1 MRGSGA
7 LVVEILQA
15 AELFGI
21 GNLVWN
27 SADYIDR
34 LGRIFT
40 LVFGDRA
47 QYMGDPRF
55 MDVPID
61 LLVSPERAAEIV
73 DKVKSDAD
81 LREPSWQRSA
91 GQDDPR
97 IGDGCRRQC
106 CRHDPYPGNFSGVVT
121 AGLGFLYN
129 NDMHAF
135 DPLREA
141 ELDRAGQARRQ
152 WRRADDPAA

>member
-1 MRGSGA
+1 MTSRIVSDNAPGSGA

-47 QYMGDPRF
+47 RYMGDPRF

-61 LLVSPERAAEIV
+61 LLVSPERAA
-73 DKVKSDAD
+73 D
-81 LREPSWQRSA
+81 
-91 GQDDPR
+91 
-97 IGDGCRRQC
+97 RRQ
-106 CRHDPYPGNFSGVVT
+106 
-121 AGLGFLYN
+121 
-129 NDMHAF
+129 
-135 DPLREA
+135 
-141 ELDRAGQARRQ
+141 GQVRR
-152 WRRADDPAA
+152 